1 LLVTALY
8 PLWTIRN
15 NYKMVPQYQRHAA
28 RWDQRDAS
36 IRELAASGE
45 TNIVTWGLPGIAN
58 VNDLGPRP
66 GHWINYCAAI
76 VYGVDTISASQES
89 PNP

>member
-1 LLVTALY
+1 
-8 PLWTIRN
+8 
-15 NYKMVPQYQRHAA
+15 M

-45 TNIVTWGLPGIAN
+45 QNIVTWGLPGIAN

-89 PNP
+89 P